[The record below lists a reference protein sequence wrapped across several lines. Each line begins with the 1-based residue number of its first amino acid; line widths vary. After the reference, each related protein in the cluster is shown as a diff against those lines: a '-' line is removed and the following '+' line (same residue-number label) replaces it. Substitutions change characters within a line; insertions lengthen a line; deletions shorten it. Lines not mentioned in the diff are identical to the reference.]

1 MEKESASQG
10 WFLKFKDSIQ
20 IRSNIMMKKI
30 SYTVLLISLLIP
42 VIFAQAE
49 AKEAIKISAI
59 FAKTGGA
66 AKDNAPNFQGIS
78 LAVEEINSQGGL
90 LGRQLE
96 VIELDNRSNLIG
108 SKEAALKTVELGVT
122 AVIGAA
128 WSSHSLAIAPVLQ
141 QEKIPMISPISTN
154 PKVTLVGNYI
164 FRVCFID
171 PFQGKVM
178 AQFTY
183 RDLKARTAIIL
194 TNVNSEFS
202 IGLAEFFEKSFTK
215 SGGKVLWEGDYR
227 EKAVDF
233 STVLRKVQL
242 LKPDAVFVPGY
253 INDSALLIKQ
263 AREMEIRTIFLGGD
277 GWSGNQMYKYGGK
290 AIEGSYYSQHWH
302 SKVPF
307 PRSQQLQAS
316 YRSKYGKS
324 IMPGF
329 LPSVMVLADAI
340 RRAQS
345 QDREKIRDTLA
356 ATKNF
361 QGATG
366 TITFDENGDPVNK
379 DAVIL
384 KFENGTS
391 VFVKTIKP

>member
-1 MEKESASQG
+1 
-10 WFLKFKDSIQ
+10 
-20 IRSNIMMKKI
+20 MKKI
-30 SYTVLLISLLIP
+30 SCTMLLISLLMP
-42 VIFAQAE
+42 GLFAQAR
-49 AKEAIKISAI
+49 ATEAIKIAAI
-59 FAKTGGA
+59 FAKTGVA
-66 AKDNAPNFQGIS
+66 AKDNAPLFEGVS
-78 LAVEEINSQGGL
+78 LAVEEINRQGGL

-96 VIELDNRSNLIG
+96 VIELDNSSNSIG
-108 SKEAALKTVELGVT
+108 SKQAALKAVELDVV
-122 AVIGAA
+122 AIIGAA

-141 QEKIPMISPISTN
+141 KRQIPMISPISTN
-154 PKVTLVGNYI
+154 PKVTLIGNFI
-164 FRVCFID
+164 FRVCFTD

-178 AQFTY
+178 AQFAY

-194 TNVNSEFS
+194 TNVNSDFS
-202 IGLAEFFEKSFTK
+202 IGLAEFFEKSFIQ
-215 SGGKVLWEGDYR
+215 SGGKVLWEGEYK
-227 EKAVDF
+227 EKAIDF
-233 STVLRKVQL
+233 STVLKKVRL
-242 LKPDAVFVPGY
+242 LQPDVVFVPGY
-253 INDSALLIKQ
+253 IKDSAFLIKQ
-263 AREMEIRTIFLGGD
+263 ARTMEIGSIFLGGD
-277 GWSGNQMYKYGGK
+277 GWSGDQMYKYGGK

-316 YRSKYGKS
+316 YNSKYGKG
-324 IMPGF
+324 IIPGF
-329 LPSVMVLADAI
+329 LPSAYDAVMVLADAI
-340 RRAQS
+340 RRTQS
-345 QDREKIRDTLA
+345 LDHEKIRDTLA

>member
-1 MEKESASQG
+1 M
-10 WFLKFKDSIQ
+10 
-20 IRSNIMMKKI
+20 
-30 SYTVLLISLLIP
+30 LLIFLVMLG
-42 VIFAQAE
+42 IFAQAE
-49 AKEAIKISAI
+49 ATEAIKIAAI
-59 FAKTGGA
+59 FAKTGVA

-96 VIELDNRSNLIG
+96 VIELDNRSNLIV
-108 SKEAALKTVELGVT
+108 SKQAALKAVELDVA

-141 QEKIPMISPISTN
+141 QAEIPMISPISTN

-164 FRVCFID
+164 FRVCFTD

-194 TNVNSEFS
+194 TNVNSDFS
-202 IGLAEFFEKSFTK
+202 IGLAEFFEQSFIQ
-215 SGGKVLWEGDYR
+215 SGGKVLWEGEYK
-227 EKAVDF
+227 EKAIDF
-233 STVLRKVQL
+233 STILKKVRL
-242 LKPDAVFVPGY
+242 LQPNVVFVPGY
-253 INDSALLIKQ
+253 IQDSAFLIKQ
-263 AREMEIRTIFLGGD
+263 ARGMEIRAIFLGGD

-307 PRSQQLQAS
+307 PKSQQLQAK
-316 YRSKYGKS
+316 YHSKYGKN
-324 IMPGF
+324 ILPGF
-329 LPSVMVLADAI
+329 LPSAYDAVMVLADAI
-340 RRAQS
+340 RRAQCL
-345 QDREKIRDTLA
+345 DHEKIRDALA

-379 DAVIL
+379 EAVIV